1 MFYKKT
7 SVKGRDLAVFL
18 RQLST
23 MLSAKIPLLESLKTL
38 LNQITSPTVR
48 DMTFSLISSLDSG
61 LTLSQAMSET
71 NVFSKF
77 YVEMVRSGEVSGRL
91 EQVFSYLA
99 DYAENEAELNSKA
112 NSALIYPIFILLV
125 FIVIGSVITIS
136 IAPQMVDI
144 FQEFDKQP
152 PALTMALINIGKFL
166 IN

>member
-1 MFYKKT
+1 
-7 SVKGRDLAVFL
+7 VFL

-23 MLSAKIPLLESLKTL
+23 MLSAKIPLIESLKTL
-38 LNQITSPTVR
+38 FNQLTSPAVR

-112 NSALIYPIFILLV
+112 NSALIYPIFILVV
-125 FIVIGSVITIS
+125 FAVIGSVITIS

-152 PALTMALINIGKFL
+152 PVLTMALINIGKFL